1 VQLKQRKRT
10 QTKTPERGISPV
22 FRTVETARWPA
33 IRSLFVMKKMADR
46 LNLSAIINVQEKCSK

>member
-1 VQLKQRKRT
+1 M
-10 QTKTPERGISPV
+10 KTPERVLSPI
-22 FRTVETARWPA
+22 FRTVETAGWHA